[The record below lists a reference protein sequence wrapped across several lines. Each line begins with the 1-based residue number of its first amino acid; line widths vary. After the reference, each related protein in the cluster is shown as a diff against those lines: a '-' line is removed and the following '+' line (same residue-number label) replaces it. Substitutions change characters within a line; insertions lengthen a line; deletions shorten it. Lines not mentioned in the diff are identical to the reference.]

1 MLRGRE
7 STNIEDVRGMG
18 GKGLAIGGGGCGT
31 LLIIILALIF
41 GVDPRQ
47 FLDTGTPPQ
56 APQEQTQPRQGNPR
70 QQRSNDE
77 QRSFVAS
84 VLGSTEDA
92 WREILPQQAR
102 IRYRDPKLV
111 LYENRVESACG
122 LSSSAV
128 GPFYCPGDEKL
139 YLDFSFFRELSSEFR
154 APGDFAQ
161 AYVIGH
167 EVGHHVQNLLGTMDK
182 VNSFQ
187 QRAGETQS
195 NRASV
200 MLELQADCY
209 AGVWANWAQRKG
221 QLEAGDIDEALRAAQ
236 AVGDDSIQK
245 RAQGYVVPDS
255 FTHGSSA
262 ERGQWFSR
270 GFQSGDMRQ
279 CNTFGGR

>member
-245 RAQGYVVPDS
+245 RAQGYVR
-255 FTHGSSA
+255 SA
-262 ERGQWFSR
+262 ARGA
-270 GFQSGDMRQ
+270 
-279 CNTFGGR
+279 GGRRRLDSKTGAGLRRA

>member
-7 STNIEDVRGMG
+7 STNVEDRRGMG

-31 LLIIILALIF
+31 LLVIILALIF

-47 FLDTGTPPQ
+47 FLDTGTPQ
-56 APQEQTQPRQGNPR
+56 EAPQTQTQ
-70 QQRSNDE
+70 QQQPSNKAPDE
-77 QRSFVAS
+77 DASFARS

-102 IRYRDPKLV
+102 IKYRDPKLV
-111 LYENRVESACG
+111 LFTNQVQSACG
-122 LSSSAV
+122 VAGSST

-139 YLDFSFFRELSSEFR
+139 YLDFGFFRELKNEFK

-182 VNSFQ
+182 VNQ
-187 QRAGETQS
+187 AGNT
-195 NRASV
+195 NALSV
-200 MLELQADCY
+200 RLELQADCY
-209 AGVWANWAQRKG
+209 AGVWANYAQRKG
-221 QLEAGDIDEALRAAQ
+221 QLETGDVEEALRAAS

-245 RAQGYVVPDS
+245 RAQGYVVPES
-255 FTHGSSA
+255 FTHGSSKD
-262 ERGQWFSR
+262 RMQWFTR

-279 CNTFGGR
+279 CNTFAAR